1 MGENRI
7 LNQKF
12 MDALNPGG
20 ILHCILQRTLDDTTL
35 DFQIRSNEV
44 HIYYRG
50 GKILGLKKS
59 RDAFSCHFD
68 RKYIKDQNTEVKF
81 PPKIESKEHAL
92 EVVRALPELK
102 QVMDFFFA
110 RHKDASEREFQQ
122 LIVRENNY
130 SLLSNSTDYFIV
142 DIEYATKGAR
152 FDLLAIRWESSG
164 SLRKKAGVIKVPPRL
179 ALCEL
184 KYYTKALE
192 GKSGLV
198 DHVKAISKFFSD
210 KSNIE
215 SLKEE
220 VINIFRQKRDL
231 KLVKFGAGGN
241 KNTIDKLDDTVELIL
256 MLSNY
261 DPECTNLLK
270 ALDEIE
276 TIALPEGLE
285 LKFATA
291 NYLGYGLYKECIYDI
306 DTFRATFRKQI
317 HCNNKEVK

>member
-12 MDALNPGG
+12 MDALNSGG

-50 GKILGLKKS
+50 GKILGLKNS
-59 RDAFSCHFD
+59 RDAFSCYFD
-68 RKYIKDQNTEVKF
+68 SKYIKDKNIKVLF
-81 PPKIESKEHAL
+81 PTKIKSKEDAL
-92 EVVRALPELK
+92 EVVKALPELK

-164 SLRKKAGVIKVPPRL
+164 SMRKQGGVKLNPPRL

-192 GKSGLV
+192 GESGLV
-198 DHVKAISKFFSD
+198 DHVKAISKFFSIKGNVD
-210 KSNIE
+210 

-220 VINIFRQKRDL
+220 VINVFNQKREL

-241 KNTIDKLDDTVELIL
+241 KNTIDTLDGPVELIL

-261 DPECTNLLK
+261 DPECANLHK

-276 TIALPEGLE
+276 TIALPDGLE

-291 NYLGYGLYKECIYDI
+291 NFLGYGLYKECIYDI
-306 DTFRATFRKQI
+306 DTFRAIFKKQI
-317 HCNNKEVK
+317 YCSNKEV